1 MQTGQPGPDD
11 DFRLRRQDT
20 AQACAGNGRLVGAAD
35 VHEGHIPVHQP
46 AECCCYLVSRRHAIS
61 YLFRTLQHKYTYM
74 SDNLLFAVATIIA
87 GLAVAGIAR
96 MVVRW
101 LEKFAE
107 TTETKWDDIIV
118 AAIGTPVQ
126 VGIVAHLGL
135 HRP

>member
-1 MQTGQPGPDD
+1 MD
-11 DFRLRRQDT
+11 
-20 AQACAGNGRLVGAAD
+20 
-35 VHEGHIPVHQP
+35 
-46 AECCCYLVSRRHAIS
+46 
-61 YLFRTLQHKYTYM
+61 
-74 SDNLLFAVATIIA
+74 DNLLFAILTIIA

-126 VGIVAHLGL
+126 VGIVAISVYIALKFFDIVPAQYAWVLSDKVLNSIYILLGTWIASTLL
-135 HRP
+135 HDIVRIYGRALAENDRRRCRRPPRRSP